1 MKSAAVKTPPP
12 DEPESKMARNG
23 GGGNAPLKTAAV
35 AQEPKPLKRPPP
47 TGEDLA
53 TTAIKVCNGN
63 GVRNMAR
70 QTRERLDDEGY
81 WVAAIGNHRDFGMEQ
96 TTIYY
101 RPRGEKVAWALKE
114 KLFRQAKVEPNPSL
128 AGKVDIQVILG
139 HDLVERQETLAHL
152 VK

>member
-1 MKSAAVKTPPP
+1 MVRKGA
-12 DEPESKMARNG
+12 
-23 GGGNAPLKTAAV
+23 GGNTPLKTAA
-35 AQEPKPLKRPPP
+35 AQKPKPLRRPPP

-63 GVRNMAR
+63 GVRNLAH
-70 QTRERLDDEGY
+70 QTRELLDDEGY
-81 WVAAIGNHRDFGMEQ
+81 WVAAIANYRHFGMEQ

-114 KLFRQAKVEPNPSL
+114 KIFRQAKVEPDPTL

-139 HDLVERQETLAHL
+139 HDLVPRQDTLVHL
-152 VK
+152 VD